1 MIRVLI
7 VSDIR
12 LYREGL
18 GEVLAQDG
26 RLDVVGMTAT
36 SQDAVSKL
44 DELMPDAVL
53 LDKDVPGAFELIPRL
68 ASVAPKTKVVAL
80 GLTET
85 RREVLAFA
93 EAGVAAYVCREASV
107 EDLVKSVHAAV
118 HDELFCSRRIAAAL
132 LQRVA
137 DLATRQPTARA
148 ESLTR
153 RERQVAELIDQGLTN
168 KEIARRLY
176 IETATVKNHVHS
188 ILDKLGVHTRGEA
201 AAQLRFANV
210 VSGGRFSG

>member
-18 GEVLAQDG
+18 GEVLARDG
-26 RLDVVGMTAT
+26 RLDVAGMTSTAT
-36 SQDAVSKL
+36 EAISRL
-44 DELMPDAVL
+44 DELAPDAVL
-53 LDKDVPGAFELIPRL
+53 LDRDVPAAFDLIRMIANL
-68 ASVAPKTKVVAL
+68 KSNTKVVAL

-107 EDLVKSVHAAV
+107 EDLVNSVHAAV
-118 HDELFCSRRIAAAL
+118 HDELCCSRRIAAAL

-137 DLATRQPTARA
+137 VLAARQGPGRA
-148 ESLTR
+148 ACLTT
-153 RERQVAELIDQGLTN
+153 REREIVELIDQGLTN
-168 KEIARRLY
+168 KEIAHRLF

-201 AAQLRFANV
+201 AAKVRVRTVL
-210 VSGGRFSG
+210 SGGLSLG